1 MAESWLELQNNLS
14 TGASRLALPKPNV
27 GCGLTF
33 TTNSPSSVLNLPS
46 PSESFQ
52 SVNDA
57 LGLVQDT
64 IDQFGSDVMSV
75 LQDIGAFIPPGSSSG
90 SITSEDNSTTVDT
103 DQPSTADHHET
114 TTSAGGNIAITEGYD
129 SQTGD
134 SFWQLRTS
142 SGSGITFDTNGGVY
156 INTSK
161 NPDEDADTGNFA
173 VTSNGMTTFKCREG
187 VLWEVANDN
196 KIRSAGFTLL
206 LHNGSLEIVVNTG
219 DIKIKGNDNIVIEA
233 GKSLE
238 LKGSDVKIHAG
249 TGTGTPAKDGK
260 PVADEQAGVVEI
272 KAGVF
277 KNSSVTQQNIEGAS
291 FHKVSGEKSI
301 IMDDSQAAFTID
313 SRGSLELKCKGDMVE
328 TIGGRK
334 LTKVLTYSPADLA
347 LDGGIPPLSIIRNQ
361 SSGYYIT
368 NSQPIVPAGSAETDL
383 PGTLLQ
389 VVGGGP
395 SGAGIKVDGGIKG
408 NIILTSQTGNIA
420 FATENSIYA
429 DMTQPSTSALDP
441 KLMKGLKP
449 GLYFGAAT
457 KSVLMY
463 SDTEVAMGLTTGT
476 GPPRTPFTDN
486 AVSVSVKG
494 TYITDRT
501 RGIYLN

>member
-1 MAESWLELQNNLS
+1 MAESWLELESNLLS
-14 TGASRLALPKPNV
+14 GASRFAIPKANL
-27 GCGLTF
+27 GCGLSY
-33 TTNSPSSVLNLPS
+33 TTNSPSSILNLPD
-46 PSESFQ
+46 PSSSAA
-52 SVNDA
+52 SVTDA
-57 LGLVQDT
+57 LNTVQDT

-75 LQDIGAFIPPGSSSG
+75 LQDIGAFIPPNLFSSST
-90 SITSEDNSTTVDT
+90 TSETGTTVDVDAPDAI
-103 DQPSTADHHET
+103 DQHET
-114 TTSAGGNIAITEGYD
+114 ETTAGGNVAITSGHNT
-129 SQTGD
+129 QTGD

-142 SGSGITFDTNGGVY
+142 SGSGITFDTQGGVF
-156 INTSK
+156 ITTSK
-161 NPDEDADTGNFA
+161 NPDEDVDTGNFA

-196 KIRSAGFTLL
+196 KIRNASFTLNIM
-206 LHNGSLEIVVNTG
+206 NGSLEIVVNVG
-219 DIKIKGNDNIVIEA
+219 DIKIRGNDNILIEA

-260 PVADEQAGVVEI
+260 PVTDEQAGVVEI

-291 FHKVSGEKSI
+291 FHKVTGEKTFV
-301 IMDDSQAAFTID
+301 MDDSQAAFTIE
-313 SRGSLELKCKGDMVE
+313 SRGSLELKCKGDMIE
-328 TIGGRK
+328 NIGGRK

-347 LDGGIPPLSIIRNQ
+347 LDGGIPPLSIITNQ
-361 SSGYYIT
+361 SAGYYIT

-395 SGAGIKVDGGIKG
+395 AGAGIKVDGGIKG
-408 NIILTSQTGNIA
+408 NIILTTQTGNIA

-429 DMTQPSTSALDP
+429 DMTQPSTSAFDP

-449 GLYFGAAT
+449 GLYFGAST
-457 KSVLMY
+457 RGVQMY
-463 SDTEVAMGLTTGT
+463 SDTEVAMGLSVGL
-476 GPPRTPFTDN
+476 GPPKAPFTDN
-486 AVSVSVKG
+486 SVSVSQKG